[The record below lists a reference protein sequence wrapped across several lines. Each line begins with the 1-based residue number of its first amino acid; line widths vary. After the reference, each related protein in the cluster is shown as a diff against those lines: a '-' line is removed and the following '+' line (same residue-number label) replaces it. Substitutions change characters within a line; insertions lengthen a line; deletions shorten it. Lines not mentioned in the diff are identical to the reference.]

1 MSRRIDCD
9 YEKRLLCAI
18 AFMRYVSSIPVLI
31 TVRMATMAKRGPN
44 LRRRKE

>member
-1 MSRRIDCD
+1 MSERIDYD
-9 YEKRLLCAI
+9 YEKRLICAI
-18 AFMRYVSSIPVLI
+18 AFMKLALSIPVLI